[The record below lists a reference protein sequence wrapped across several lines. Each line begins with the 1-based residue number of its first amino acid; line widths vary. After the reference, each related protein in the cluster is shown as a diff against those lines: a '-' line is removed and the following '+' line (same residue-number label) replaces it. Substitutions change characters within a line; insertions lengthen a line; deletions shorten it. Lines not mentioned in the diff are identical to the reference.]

1 MIPEKKFKAVFEH
14 LFFFFL
20 NFTDSSSVVTVEF
33 ECVHAI
39 ILFVELFHLRL
50 TKIGK

>member
-1 MIPEKKFKAVFEH
+1 MIPEKKFKSVFEH
-14 LFFFFL
+14 LFCFFL